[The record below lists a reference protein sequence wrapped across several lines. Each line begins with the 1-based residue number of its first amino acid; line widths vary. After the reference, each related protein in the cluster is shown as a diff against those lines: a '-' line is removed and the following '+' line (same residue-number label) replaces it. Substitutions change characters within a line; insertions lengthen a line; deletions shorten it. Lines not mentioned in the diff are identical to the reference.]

1 MLVTLPKPMVLL
13 RGLSVALLL
22 VPAIQAADTPLQIGV
37 AQVDITPDYPIRLS
51 GFGGRRAES
60 DGVTMKIWAKA
71 LAFDGGQNGPAIL
84 ITVDNLGVP
93 DYLVRQVAEEL
104 GKRVGL
110 RRERLTITATHT
122 HTAPMLRDVCPTLFG
137 VPIPSDHQE
146 HIKRYT
152 GELSEKLVRLSE
164 RAVQDLQPSRMGWGV
179 GKVGFARN
187 RRTAGGPVD
196 HDLPVLVVQDL
207 RGKER
212 AIYFSYA
219 CHCVTL
225 SHNKI
230 SGDWAGYAQD
240 QVQRDHPGAVALASV
255 GCGADSDPDS
265 GVRGDKVEIA
275 AQQGEQ
281 IASEIKRLL
290 SAQLAWVTNAPIT
303 RLTRIELPLDELPTR
318 AQWEERAKLTDAVG
332 YHARVQLAR
341 LDRGEPLQ
349 TKIDYPVQTW
359 AFGHQLALVF
369 LAGEVVVDY
378 SRRLKRELDNT
389 RLWVN
394 GYANDAPCYIPSER
408 VLKEGGYE
416 GGAAM
421 IYYDR
426 PTRFKAGLED
436 KIIGVVHEH
445 LAPTFK
451 ARDATANSGNHAPE
465 APSVSSLVQQIL
477 DDTKPA
483 AEREALIHAQT
494 SLAGA
499 LIAEMAQGLKPGDL
513 EEYRRIPWIWRVAIR
528 AGQQNQ
534 TEQLLPILEAAL
546 PKSEEPLR
554 DWQAV
559 VLGGGIINGLSQL
572 NLWPGDRL
580 REILDGKSDL
590 NKRWQR
596 ALELAAVMADDPDVP
611 AGTRYDA
618 LRLLGVEPWEKR
630 GEQLAGY
637 LDRRANEELQMGAI
651 SGLSDMKS
659 PQVPAALLS
668 GIAHYS
674 LPNRQLALEALLR
687 DDTRIAAL
695 LEAVAAGRVSP
706 PQLGE
711 KRTQTLKTAA
721 NPQLRERAQKLL
733 AK

>member
-1 MLVTLPKPMVLL
+1 MIATFQKTKALL
-13 RGLSVALLL
+13 GRLCLALLL
-22 VPAIQAADTPLQIGV
+22 VPAMQAADSALKIGV

-60 DGVTMKIWAKA
+60 EGVTMKIWAKA
-71 LAFDGGQNGPAIL
+71 LAFEGGQNGPAIL
-84 ITVDNLGVP
+84 ITIDNLGVP
-93 DYLVRQVAEEL
+93 DYLVREVAEEL
-104 GKRVGL
+104 KKKVGL
-110 RRERLTITATHT
+110 QRERLTVTATHT
-122 HTAPMLRDVCPTLFG
+122 HTAPMLKDVCPTLFG
-137 VPIPSDHQE
+137 VPIPPDHQD
-146 HIKRYT
+146 HISRYT
-152 GELSEKLVRLSE
+152 RELSEKLVQVGE
-164 RAVQDLQPSRMGWGV
+164 RAVQDLQPSRMGWAV
-179 GKVGFARN
+179 GKVGFAKN

-196 HDLPVLVVQDL
+196 HDLPVLVIQDL
-207 RGKER
+207 NGKER

-240 QVQRDHPGAVALASV
+240 QLQKDHPGVVALASV

-281 IASEIKRLL
+281 IANEIKRLL
-290 SAQLAWVTNAPIT
+290 QANLAWLTNAPMT
-303 RLTRIELPLDELPTR
+303 RLSRIELPLDELPAR
-318 AQWEERAKLTDAVG
+318 AQWEERAKLNDAVG

-349 TKIDYPVQTW
+349 TKIDYPIQTW
-359 AFGHQLALVF
+359 AFGNQLALVF

-378 SRRLKRELDNT
+378 SHRLKRELDRT
-389 RLWVN
+389 RLWVT

-426 PTRFKAGLED
+426 PTRFKPGLED
-436 KIIGVVHEH
+436 RIMAVVHEH
-445 LAPTFK
+445 LGGGF
-451 ARDATANSGNHAPE
+451 RATDRPADSAHPAPE
-465 APSVSSLVQQIL
+465 APSLPILVKQVL
-477 DDTKPA
+477 DESKPA

-494 SLAGA
+494 NLAAA
-499 LIAEMAQGLKPGDL
+499 LISEMARDLKPGDP
-513 EEYRRIPWIWRVAIR
+513 EEYGRIPWIWRVAIR
-528 AGQQNQ
+528 AGKQNQ
-534 TEQLLPILEAAL
+534 AEELLPILDASL
-546 PKSEEPLR
+546 PKPEEPLR

-580 REILDGKSDL
+580 QEILGGNGDL
-590 NKRWQR
+590 TKRWKR
-596 ALELAAVMADDPDVP
+596 ALELAATMADDPDVP
-611 AGTRYDA
+611 SGTRYDA
-618 LRLLGVEPWEKR
+618 LRMLGVQTWEKR
-630 GEQLAGY
+630 GDQLAGY

-651 SGLSDMKS
+651 SGLADMKS
-659 PQVPAALLS
+659 PKVPAALLS

-674 LPNRQLALEALLR
+674 LPNRQLALDALLR
-687 DDTRIAAL
+687 DDTRVAAL
-695 LEAVAAGRVSP
+695 LDAVAAGRVSLA
-706 PQLGE
+706 QLGE
-711 KRTQTLKTAA
+711 KRAQTLKTST
-721 NPQLRERAQKLL
+721 NPKLRERAEKLL